1 MDFSGIAWNF
11 HRHRPQQL
19 AKMLDTKLLSGG
31 KRMARDIDRKLR
43 ATAAVLGL
51 VTRKDLA
58 AAFRRVNAATP
69 FDVERAHKWLQGR
82 SSPRDA
88 RLYQDWVLVLGID
101 QSAEWVANCE
111 LSAFLDAI
119 ATRYN
124 VSREALYRQS
134 TSLHAARTT
143 RANGASSS
151 FAGVYACY
159 SNAWSPY
166 FNGRVIRGAL
176 LIANATSAAVPQI
189 TYSEA
194 LPTGQLQVSGAMS
207 LSPRAMHMTLQEPA
221 GDAQFL
227 FCLFP
232 PTTPVRVLG
241 GLMCGATLLGPD
253 PSPSVTRIIMIRLP
267 GPSEQLHSA
276 HAYLPKGSSL
286 AHDLIS
292 LGLPVSS
299 PQIVDERLSEF
310 LCSHSGQGLD
320 QPSAATYRAIVE
332 LFDREWL
339 SQLNEDFAS

>member
-1 MDFSGIAWNF
+1 
-11 HRHRPQQL
+11 
-19 AKMLDTKLLSGG
+19 LS
-31 KRMARDIDRKLR
+31 
-43 ATAAVLGL
+43 
-51 VTRKDLA
+51 TRKDLA

-69 FDVERAHKWLQGR
+69 FDIERAHKWLQGR

-101 QSAEWVANCE
+101 QSAEWIANSEFDAFMDAVAMRHN
-111 LSAFLDAI
+111 AD
-119 ATRYN
+119 
-124 VSREALYRQS
+124 REALARQVIATHS
-134 TSLHAARTT
+134 ARSSD
-143 RANGASSS
+143 ANDVYSNL
-151 FAGVYACY
+151 AGTYVCY

-166 FNGRVIRGAL
+166 FSNRVIRGAL

-207 LSPRAMHMTLQEPA
+207 LSRRAVHMTLKEPT

-241 GLMCGATLLGPD
+241 GLMCGATLIGPD
-253 PSPSVTRIIMIRLP
+253 SSPSVTRIIMIRLP
-267 GPSEQLHSA
+267 TTSDHLHSA
-276 HAYLPKGSSL
+276 NAYLPKGGSFAQDL
-286 AHDLIS
+286 AS

-299 PQIVDERLSEF
+299 PQLVDERLSEF
-310 LCSHSGQGLD
+310 LCSGDGKGLD
-320 QPSAATYRAIVE
+320 QPSMSTYRAIVE

-339 SQLNEDFAS
+339 SHFSGDSNTKE